1 MLMAGVDEAGRGSVI
16 GPLVI
21 AGVSL
26 EEILAEVPEYAA
38 ELRPMLYAAMLLA
51 DPNPALIPEERK
63 LALKEEYLAQIASLP
78 PKHPTYSESITAAL
92 HIAKKRLT
100 RKAVLSDL
108 VTISITIVL
117 TLMMAIAILAYTA
130 QDSLPGDPLYGFK
143 QATEQTRLFFTFDQ
157 DQRTDLREQFN
168 QQRLDEINQLILL
181 NRAAVVRFF
190 GTLETKGENL
200 WVVEGF
206 PIFLP
211 ADGDIDH
218 ELQEGDT
225 VEVIGILKSNNVLV
239 ANTVKKAR

>member
-1 MLMAGVDEAGRGSVI
+1 MTDRFEAILDESISA
-16 GPLVI
+16 LQ

-51 DPNPALIPEERK
+51 DPNPALVPEERK
-63 LALKEEYLAQIASLP
+63 LALKEEYLAQVATLP
-78 PKHPTYSESITAAL
+78 PKHPTFSERITAAT
-92 HIAKKRLT
+92 HIARKRLT
-100 RKAVLSDL
+100 RKAVLSDFL
-108 VTISITIVL
+108 TISVTVVL
-117 TLMMAIAILAYTA
+117 TLMMAAAILAYTA
-130 QDSLPGDPLYGFK
+130 QDSLPGDLLYGVK

-157 DQRTDLREQFN
+157 SQQFQLREQFN

-211 ADGDIDH
+211 EDADID
-218 ELQEGDT
+218 ENIQEGDT
-225 VEVIGILKSNNVLV
+225 VEVIGTLNSNNVMV
-239 ANTVKKAR
+239 ADTVRAVE

>member
-1 MLMAGVDEAGRGSVI
+1 VTDRFEAILDESISA
-16 GPLVI
+16 LQ

-51 DPNPALIPEERK
+51 DPNPALVPEERK
-63 LALKEEYLAQIASLP
+63 LALKQEYLAQVATLP
-78 PKHPTYSESITAAL
+78 PKHPTLSERMTAAI

-108 VTISITIVL
+108 LTISITVVL
-117 TLMMAIAILAYTA
+117 TLMMAVAILTYTA
-130 QDSLPGDPLYGFK
+130 QGSLPGDLLYGVK
-143 QATEQTRLFFTFDQ
+143 QATEQTRLLFTFDKNQ
-157 DQRTDLREQFN
+157 HAQLREQFN

-200 WVVEGF
+200 WVIEGF

-211 ADGDIDH
+211 EDADIDKNV
-218 ELQEGDT
+218 QEGDT

-239 ANTVKKAR
+239 ADTVRAVE

>member
-1 MLMAGVDEAGRGSVI
+1 VTDRFEAILDESISA
-16 GPLVI
+16 LQ

-51 DPNPALIPEERK
+51 DPNPALVPEERK
-63 LALKEEYLAQIASLP
+63 LALKEEYLAQVATLP
-78 PKHPTYSESITAAL
+78 PKHPTFSERITAAT
-92 HIAKKRLT
+92 HIARKRLT
-100 RKAVLSDL
+100 RKAVLSDFL
-108 VTISITIVL
+108 TISVTVVL
-117 TLMMAIAILAYTA
+117 TLMMAAAILAYTA
-130 QDSLPGDPLYGFK
+130 QDSLPGDLLYGVK

-157 DQRTDLREQFN
+157 SQQFQLREQFN

-211 ADGDIDH
+211 EDADID
-218 ELQEGDT
+218 ENIQEGDT
-225 VEVIGILKSNNVLV
+225 VEVIGTLNSNNVMV
-239 ANTVKKAR
+239 ADTVRAVE